1 MGSTLKKI
9 RNTNSISARKVM
21 WISLAGFLMLSILGA
36 VVFLASGCIT
46 SPASA
51 FFESVSAFT
60 TTGTSFLGTGS
71 SIPVWIIIFRSLWQW
86 FGGAASLL
94 LFACL
99 LSESELW
106 SPVINS
112 FYHVGIRFKTTVK
125 RLLITYLILTAA
137 EFLLLAATGYGIAD
151 SLCAAC
157 STVSTGGASLSNALS
172 GLSETTVF
180 IFMILTMISYPLYYY
195 AVSGHKEKLVRNSE
209 LKAII
214 WIILGGCV
222 LVSASLLISG
232 TYGFGDSVEYGFFH
246 TVSSLSTTGFQISDI
261 SRWPSFAKTM
271 LTLLSF
277 IGGSSLS
284 AASGIKIIRFVLII
298 KILSRSFTVRI
309 HPKAIVTATINGKQL
324 PRTTAS
330 AIASFFLTYF
340 AIYML
345 GVFVI
350 SFEAPNFIS
359 CFDLSAAFINNVG
372 TWAAEGV
379 SIASFSPVMHVL
391 MAFLMLAGRL
401 ELYAVLIP
409 FSRDK

>member
-9 RNTNSISARKVM
+9 RNTNSVSARKIM
-21 WISLAGFLMLSILGA
+21 WISLTGFLILSLLGA
-36 VVFLASGCIT
+36 AVYLISGYIT
-46 SPASA
+46 NPAAA

-60 TTGTSFLGTGS
+60 TTGTSVLAGS
-71 SIPVWIIIFRSLWQW
+71 SVPAWIGIYRAACQW
-86 FGGAASLL
+86 IGGAASLL

-106 SPVINS
+106 SPVVDS

-125 RLLITYLILTAA
+125 RLLIIYLILTAA
-137 EFLLLAATGYGIAD
+137 EFILLAVTGFGIAD
-151 SLCAAC
+151 SLCAAF
-157 STVSTGGASLSNALS
+157 STVSTGGSSIKGTLS
-172 GLSETTVF
+172 GLSETIVF
-180 IFMILTMISYPLYYY
+180 LFMILTMISYPLYYH
-195 AVSGHKEKLVRNSE
+195 AVKGHKEKLVNNSE
-209 LKAII
+209 LKTII
-214 WIILGGCV
+214 WLILGGCI
-222 LVSASLLISG
+222 LISASLLISG
-232 TYGFGDSVEYGFFH
+232 TCDLRNSVEYGFFQ
-246 TVSSLSTTGFQISDI
+246 TVSSLSTTGVQIVDI
-261 SRWPSFAKTM
+261 SGWPSFAKTM
-271 LTLLSF
+271 ITVLSF

-309 HPKAIVTATINGKQL
+309 HPRAIVSATINGKQL

-330 AIASFFLTYF
+330 AMGSFFLTYF

-350 SFEAPNFIS
+350 SFEAPNLIS
-359 CFDLSAAFINNVG
+359 CFDLSSAFLNNVG

-379 SIASFSPVMHVL
+379 SIATFSPVMHIL

-409 FSRDK
+409 FSRKK